1 VALKKFRR
9 PDPQYEVLDDI
20 SNNEQVPKEAPLE
33 EEQKKSEPVVKFAEP
48 LE

>member
-20 SNNEQVPKEAPLE
+20 SNNEPAPKEAP
-33 EEQKKSEPVVKFAEP
+33 
-48 LE
+48 